1 MAATREDIKE
11 WFERG
16 VEIQATHM
24 VVMVD
29 TFDWDDYPVY
39 IMPGQDPRY
48 EVSVRNGNNMQNV
61 MEVYNLVKPMQAQL
75 DERRNFN
82 Y

>member
-48 EVSVRNGNNMQNV
+48 EVSV